1 MGACSSSRSAVDLN
15 STDAVI
21 HDFSTMLLELDA
33 TDHSRTRPRNRMRQ
47 RTRRFPDDEVRL
59 AEIVALQQSLAA
71 MEDFF
76 QSLLGQANFYMEA
89 LDPQNTANRSG
100 PPPAAKRI
108 LEALPDITAEG
119 TKLCCGICGEEACE
133 TRLPCGHAFHKGTCV
148 ELWLSRHCTCP
159 VCRYELPTDDES
171 YEPGRL
177 ERMSRRNLDVRPGL
191 QCSKEFPLS
200 QELAGC
206 HEIETTTLKTDLATE
221 LESDPDDT
229 SFEEEALVFYGE
241 GNP

>member
-33 TDHSRTRPRNRMRQ
+33 TDHSRARPRTRMRQ
-47 RTRRFPDDEVRL
+47 RNRRFPDDEVRL
-59 AEIVALQQSLAA
+59 AEIMALQQSLAA

-100 PPPAAKRI
+100 PPPAAKRV
-108 LEALPDITAEG
+108 LEELPDISPEG
-119 TKLCCGICGEEACE
+119 TKLCCGICGEEECE

-177 ERMSRRNLDVRPGL
+177 ERMSCRKLDVRQGL
-191 QCSKEFPLS
+191 HCSKDVPAS
-200 QELAGC
+200 QELATC
-206 HEIETTTLKTDLATE
+206 YELDTTTLKTDLATE
-221 LESDPDDT
+221 LESDRDET

-241 GNP
+241 GYP